1 AGGDLRRRVGGD
13 RVGDRDVP
21 AGLERA
27 AGREPRDREPDRR
40 GGARRRGGLATRRRD
55 LHVRRGRAGVRVDL
69 RGARARRRDRTV
81 PRDALGGGIVIDMP
95 RPGAARS
102 FWLQEALTHDPG
114 EPTPPL
120 ESNRI
125 ADVCIVG
132 GGFAGLWT
140 AVRLTERAP
149 GMRIV
154 ILEQDI
160 VGGG

>member
-1 AGGDLRRRVGGD
+1 
-13 RVGDRDVP
+13 
-21 AGLERA
+21 
-27 AGREPRDREPDRR
+27 
-40 GGARRRGGLATRRRD
+40 
-55 LHVRRGRAGVRVDL
+55 
-69 RGARARRRDRTV
+69 
-81 PRDALGGGIVIDMP
+81 MP

-120 ESNRI
+120 EANVT
-125 ADVCIVG
+125 ADACIVG

-160 VGGG
+160 VGGGASGRNGGFASAVWVGARAGIGVVGGGGGRWWHPAPGGGGDEVCGVAGGVW

>member
-1 AGGDLRRRVGGD
+1 
-13 RVGDRDVP
+13 
-21 AGLERA
+21 
-27 AGREPRDREPDRR
+27 
-40 GGARRRGGLATRRRD
+40 
-55 LHVRRGRAGVRVDL
+55 
-69 RGARARRRDRTV
+69 
-81 PRDALGGGIVIDMP
+81 MP

-120 ESNRI
+120 EANVT
-125 ADVCIVG
+125 ADACIVG

-160 VGGG
+160 VGGGASGRNGGFASSVFFGAQPATPPCSRAGGLRSPHAPRRAVLHHGSCWMGH